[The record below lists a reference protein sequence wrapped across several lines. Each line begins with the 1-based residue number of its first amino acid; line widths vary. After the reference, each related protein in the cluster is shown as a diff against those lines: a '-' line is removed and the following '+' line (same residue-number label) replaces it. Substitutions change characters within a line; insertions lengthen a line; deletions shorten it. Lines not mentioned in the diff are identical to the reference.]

1 MLRTVMKPQLRS
13 TSAIALFSF
22 CWTAVILQCTI
33 GFSPKTRVLTDKG
46 RCRYFP
52 SSHLSA
58 AQLKGDRSEPEPSFF
73 NNLLKSIT
81 DGFSKGTSDKRN
93 KQFQKGTESNK
104 GIRKIPKVKVIIIG
118 TGMSGLASAIE
129 LQRAGCTDFLIVDS
143 ADAPGGRVR
152 TDAVDGY
159 LLDRG
164 FQVFIDSY
172 PESNSI
178 FDNDYSELQLKSF
191 WPGALVHYE

>member
-1 MLRTVMKPQLRS
+1 MKPSLRS
-13 TSAIALFSF
+13 ISAIALFSF
-22 CWTAVILQCTI
+22 CWTAVLLQGTL
-33 GFSPKTRVLTDKG
+33 GFSPKTKASISKG
-46 RCRYFP
+46 GFRHFP
-52 SSHLSA
+52 CSQLSA
-58 AQLKGDRSEPEPSFF
+58 AQLRGDRSEPDPSFF
-73 NNLLKSIT
+73 GNLLKSIT
-81 DGFSKGTSDKRN
+81 DGFSKVALDKTK
-93 KQFQKGTESNK
+93 KQFKKGTQSSK
-104 GIRKIPKVKVIIIG
+104 GVRKIPKVKVIIIG

-129 LQRAGCTDFLIVDS
+129 LQKAGCTDFLIVDS

-152 TDAVDGY
+152 TDIVDGF

>member
-1 MLRTVMKPQLRS
+1 MKPQLRS
-13 TSAIALFSF
+13 ISAIALFSF
-22 CWTAVILQCTI
+22 CWTAVSLQFTL
-33 GFSPKTRVLTDKG
+33 GFSPKTKASINNG
-46 RCRYFP
+46 RCRQFP
-52 SSHLSA
+52 CSQLSA
-58 AQLKGDRSEPEPSFF
+58 EQLQGDRSEPDPSFF
-73 NNLLKSIT
+73 DNLLKSIT
-81 DGFSKGTSDKRN
+81 DGFSKVTLDKTK
-93 KQFQKGTESNK
+93 KQFQKGTQSSK
-104 GIRKIPKVKVIIIG
+104 GVRKIPKVKVIIIG

-129 LQRAGCTDFLIVDS
+129 LQKAGCTDFLIVDS

-152 TDAVDGY
+152 TDIVNGF